1 MSKFS
6 VEIQRKFE
14 VMVSRHADTIMQ
26 RDFPAEWKDIV
37 NLLSSFELRRSWL
50 VTPGGSKSAI
60 ARHIDDVMGKRGWI
74 EKQFDTGIQTDGE
87 VRPNPT
93 HKIDCYKN
101 RVALELEWNNKTE
114 FYDRDL
120 NNFRIL
126 NDLNCISVG
135 VIITRATSLDCIF
148 KSLGIYSKVG
158 ASTTHMNKLVPR
170 IDGGGAG
177 GCPVIALGIKP
188 ECYKDDA

>member
-1 MSKFS
+1 MSKFPRT
-6 VEIQRKFE
+6 IQRKFE
-14 VMVSRHADTIMQ
+14 IRISRHADTILE
-26 RDFPAEWKDIV
+26 RDFPEEWI
-37 NLLSSFELRRSWL
+37 NLNALLEAFVLKRSWL
-50 VTPGGSKSAI
+50 VNAGGNKSALSRYVEEFMQ
-60 ARHIDDVMGKRGWI
+60 ALGWE
-74 EKQFDTGIQTDGE
+74 EKQFDTGIQADGE
-87 VRPNPT
+87 LRANPT

-126 NDLNCISVG
+126 SELNCISVG
-135 VIITRATSLDCIF
+135 VILTRSTCLDPLI
-148 KSLGIYSKVG
+148 KSLGRYGSYG

-170 IDGGGAG
+170 LNGGGAG

-188 ECYKDDA
+188 ECYNAAL